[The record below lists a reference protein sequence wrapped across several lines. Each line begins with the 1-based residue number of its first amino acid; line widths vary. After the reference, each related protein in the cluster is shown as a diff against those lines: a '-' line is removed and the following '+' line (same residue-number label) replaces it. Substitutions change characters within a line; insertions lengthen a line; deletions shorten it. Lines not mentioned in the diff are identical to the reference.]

1 MSYNAHAFQPSERGS
16 PHLISTQNTAPHDY
30 ISNGLPASRKV
41 VVFALHDFNAEEPD
55 EISFAAG
62 EPIEVIEKDEAFG
75 DGWWRGR
82 NVRGQSGL
90 FPMNYITQTAPTNRS
105 TPSEVQQPRSPPPA
119 APVSDTS
126 QRQLLEPQRLKT
138 TSLSP
143 SVASLTSP
151 TASSP
156 WSTLSASVRDSTGPP
171 RKDFET
177 YHPNTWTPFEV
188 EIWIEEAGHKSY
200 APLFSKNRVLGAD
213 LLTISLTQL
222 RDLGMGDLTER
233 IELLNEIIALKD
245 RWDGRTPTIDRV
257 HRMEDT
263 FGPPPNSTVEKERK
277 RRHTGGVPSQDS
289 GFAEEKDDVAVVE
302 KEEELNRT
310 MAYFTLSD
318 LYAEDDEN
326 IGDDE
331 IVNDDEIEYEEDSE
345 TTLHRPS
352 GSSGFRSMQYR
363 DSKTSSRQSALD
375 RLDEIARM
383 ASDLASEES
392 KMPTGGMIGQP
403 WGYSGR
409 GDSRSGPSSPVSPPA
424 PTGFQVAVGEANDQ
438 EGWLEL
444 RVNGDMLWKRRW
456 CVLRSAEL
464 FIYKAQGQ
472 PKPLHVIPLAQG
484 YRILP
489 GMDSTSGAKRDFV
502 FTARRVPNTEAG
514 VFAGT
519 GRSRPVGHVFHFA
532 VGNQLSMVTWINLLV
547 RASQQV
553 SRFKPVPLIPI
564 KSNYR
569 NQTTRVPMSS
579 SVSVAS
585 TRIFPVGA
593 SPMLSSANLPGISS
607 PSPGNSFLPPAKFY
621 PSTMG
626 REPSLHRNGTIGRQ
640 GSGGYPG
647 PF

>member
-1 MSYNAHAFQPSERGS
+1 MELVRKSEGVTIR
-16 PHLISTQNTAPHDY
+16 Q
-30 ISNGLPASRKV
+30 
-41 VVFALHDFNAEEPD
+41 EEPD

-90 FPMNYITQTAPTNRS
+90 FPMNYITQTAPANRT
-105 TPSEVQQPRSPPPA
+105 TPSDVQQPRSPPPS
-119 APVSDTS
+119 APVSNQNS
-126 QRQLLEPQRLKT
+126 QQLLEPQRLKT

-143 SVASLTSP
+143 SDASLTSP

-156 WSTLSASVRDSTGPP
+156 WSTLSASVRGSTGPP

-177 YHPNTWTPFEV
+177 FHPSSWTPFEV
-188 EIWIEEAGHKSY
+188 EIWIDEAGLKSY
-200 APLFSKNRVLGAD
+200 SPLFSKNHVTGAD

-222 RDLGMGDLTER
+222 RDLGIGDLTQR

-245 RWDGRTPTIDRV
+245 RWDGRTPTIDRT
-257 HRMEDT
+257 HRMEDK
-263 FGPPPNSTVEKERK
+263 FRPPPDAHPSYSALEKYQKTPR
-277 RRHTGGVPSQDS
+277 TGGIPSQDS
-289 GFAEEKDDVAVVE
+289 GFAEEKDDGALVE

-318 LYAEDDEN
+318 LYAEDDDNLVDE
-326 IGDDE
+326 E
-331 IVNDDEIEYEEDSE
+331 IVNDDEIEYEDD

-352 GSSGFRSMQYR
+352 GSSGFRSMEFR

-375 RLDEIARM
+375 RLDEVARM

-392 KMPTGGMIGQP
+392 NMPTGGMIGQAR
-403 WGYSGR
+403 GYSGA
-409 GDSRSGPSSPVSPPA
+409 DSRSGPSSPVSPTT
-424 PTGFQVAVGEANDQ
+424 PTGFQAAVGEANDQ

-444 RVNGDMLWKRRW
+444 RVNGDMLWKGRW
-456 CVLRSAEL
+456 CVLRSGEL

-472 PKPLHVIPLAQG
+472 PKPLHVIPLTQG

-502 FTARRVPNTEAG
+502 FTARRVPNMEAG

-553 SRFKPVPLIPI
+553 SRSKPVPLIPI

-569 NQTTRVPMSS
+569 NQTARVPMSS
-579 SVSVAS
+579 SMSIS
-585 TRIFPVGA
+585 SSGIHPVGA
-593 SPMLSSANLPGISS
+593 SPMLSSATLHSPGISS